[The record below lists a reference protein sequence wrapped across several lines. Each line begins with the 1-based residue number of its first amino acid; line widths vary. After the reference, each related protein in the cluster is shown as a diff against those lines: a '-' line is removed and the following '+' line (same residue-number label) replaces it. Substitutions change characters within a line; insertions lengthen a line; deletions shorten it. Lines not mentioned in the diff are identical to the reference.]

1 MPWIN
6 YILAVLIGYLI
17 GSIPIGY
24 LIARAK
30 GVDIRTVGSGR
41 TGGTNMSRAFGFRW
55 GVASGLLD
63 VAKGFLAVVIARQLF
78 GDEIAAALAG
88 AAAVSG
94 HNWSIFLHFKGGAGG
109 ATGVGALIALNPI
122 AAAITIPFFV
132 AILLIIRYASVATL
146 SVAGI
151 GTLTLAVMYLL
162 GASPGAHILF
172 GILLCILIVW
182 ALRPNLLRLW
192 SGTERRIEFR
202 KPA

>member
-6 YILAVLIGYLI
+6 YILAALIGYLL
-17 GSIPIGY
+17 GSIPVGY

-41 TGGTNMSRAFGFRW
+41 TGGTNMYRAFGFRW
-55 GVASGLLD
+55 ALASGLLD
-63 VAKGFLAVVIARQLF
+63 VLKGFLAVMIARQLF

-94 HNWSIFLHFKGGAGG
+94 HNWSIFLHFKGGAGA
-109 ATGVGALIALNPI
+109 ATGVGALIALNPM

-132 AILLIIRYASVATL
+132 AILLIVRYASVATL

-151 GTLTLAVMYLL
+151 ATVTLAALYLL
-162 GASPGAHILF
+162 GASPGAHIVF
-172 GILLCILIVW
+172 GLIVCVLIVW
-182 ALRPNLLRLW
+182 ALRPNLVRLW
-192 SGTERRIEFR
+192 TGTERRIEFR